1 VNKVALRMDDVGAST
16 KKYEVYSKNP
26 LGNFLF
32 LKYLPLFR
40 AWGPYRELYSSEW
53 EQICGLLAEY
63 SAKLTVGITASWVEP
78 SGELIPFPE
87 KFPRQAEIIKKGVAS
102 GLLEVANHGLTH
114 CVVGSQ
120 LPRLFSSNRN
130 FHREFWDWIPREV
143 HFAHLKKSQEIFFDW
158 LGKRPTMLIPPGN
171 IYSADTVEAA
181 DEYGIRKINSYINI
195 NHDFLV
201 KVIDSEEIEAFH
213 DREVVLDGLDWL
225 DNKLKQYKDNPE
237 FVFVGDL

>member
-1 VNKVALRMDDVGAST
+1 
-16 KKYEVYSKNP
+16 
-26 LGNFLF
+26 
-32 LKYLPLFR
+32 
-40 AWGPYRELYSSEW
+40 
-53 EQICGLLAEY
+53 
-63 SAKLTVGITASWVEP
+63 
-78 SGELIPFPE
+78 
-87 KFPRQAEIIKKGVAS
+87 
-102 GLLEVANHGLTH
+102 
-114 CVVGSQ
+114 
-120 LPRLFSSNRN
+120 
-130 FHREFWDWIPREV
+130 
-143 HFAHLKKSQEIFFDW
+143 
-158 LGKRPTMLIPPGN
+158 MLIPPGN